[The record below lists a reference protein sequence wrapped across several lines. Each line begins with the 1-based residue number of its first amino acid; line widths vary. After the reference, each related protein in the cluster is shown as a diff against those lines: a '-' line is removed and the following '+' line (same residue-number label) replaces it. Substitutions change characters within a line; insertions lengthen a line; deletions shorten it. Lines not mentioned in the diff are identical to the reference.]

1 MQSEKPLSKLT
12 FPERA
17 VRVCVSAM
25 QKGIVSPRI
34 VSAVL
39 KYDNVDVSPIEPFLF
54 SSDDL
59 IRKFAADIIGQY
71 GNIDRLVD
79 LAKVEKERSVLTIVM
94 RHLGKRKSGCDLIEL
109 MDLLQSENPVIREEA
124 ITMFRRSGRADCL
137 FGLLFDDDDGLVSRV
152 KRYIEEADEKEEDK
166 KTDC

>member
-1 MQSEKPLSKLT
+1 
-12 FPERA
+12 
-17 VRVCVSAM
+17 
-25 QKGIVSPRI
+25 
-34 VSAVL
+34 
-39 KYDNVDVSPIEPFLF
+39 
-54 SSDDL
+54 
-59 IRKFAADIIGQY
+59 
-71 GNIDRLVD
+71 
-79 LAKVEKERSVLTIVM
+79 
-94 RHLGKRKSGCDLIEL
+94 